1 MQGAGSGGRLLRGRP
16 SRSRLGAM
24 GARQRAAGLG
34 AGTASRG
41 RAAGAARK
49 SVGSGSGPR
58 CRWLRG
64 LCGSRW
70 RCFHRR
76 SRVRAG
82 ERGMEG
88 TERREKRGGRRR
100 TGGWRLGEG
109 TRAAAVRVRDIGP
122 LVGRL
127 GLG

>member
-1 MQGAGSGGRLLRGRP
+1 
-16 SRSRLGAM
+16 
-24 GARQRAAGLG
+24 
-34 AGTASRG
+34 
-41 RAAGAARK
+41 
-49 SVGSGSGPR
+49 
-58 CRWLRG
+58 
-64 LCGSRW
+64 
-70 RCFHRR
+70 
-76 SRVRAG
+76 
-82 ERGMEG
+82 MEG